1 MELAELCS
9 VQNFQICITHIKE
22 TVLYIIWHRWQS
34 PAKLKMAIK
43 GASPQASPQRK
54 TSPVVPYGSPIGYG
68 YGEKKS
74 LVSPDIRTRLFS
86 NVTE

>member
-1 MELAELCS
+1 
-9 VQNFQICITHIKE
+9 
-22 TVLYIIWHRWQS
+22 
-34 PAKLKMAIK
+34 MAIK

-74 LVSPDIRTRLFS
+74 LVSPDIRTKLFS
-86 NVTE
+86 NVAE